1 MHKYVIRRLLLAIPV
16 LLLSSLIVFGLMRV
30 MPGDALVALMG
41 ESGNVGERE
50 LAKLRKDLGL
60 DRPYHE
66 QYLIWVWQMVSL
78 NPGDSIFT
86 NEPIPV
92 ALKKSIPVTL
102 ELATLALILGLAIAI
117 PVGVLSATR
126 QDKPSDYVG
135 RVVAVSGLSLPDF
148 WLGTLV
154 ITFAAIWFRWMPPIG
169 YVSIWDDPW
178 RNLQQFLLPAAVLGF
193 RLSAAT
199 MRMTRS
205 TVLEVL
211 REDYVRT
218 AWAKGLGGRMVV
230 YKHALKNALIPVVTN
245 RRWAARNAPGRHRGR
260 GDDLRAAGDGPADGR
275 GDLVPRLSRRA
286 DQRHA
291 GRGSP
296 GHAQPGGRPHVR
308 VARPADPV
316 SMSPPVS
323 AEPGRLNL
331 EVPVTSVTA
340 AVAAMDA
347 PASAATPG
355 RARALWRALKR
366 NPLGLASA
374 AVLSIL
380 VLTAVFA
387 DVLAPYDPLATQPE
401 IRLAPPSR
409 AHLFGT
415 DDIGRDVFSR
425 IIHGARISLWVG
437 LLAVG
442 LGTFA
447 GMIIGLACGYWEGRL
462 DIILQRVMDA
472 IQSIPGLMLA
482 LAIVSVL
489 KPSTTN
495 AMLAIAV
502 VIIPGNS
509 RIVRGA
515 VLSAKQN
522 RYVEA
527 AEAIGCR
534 QPRILVSHILPNVT
548 APILI
553 IASIWLG
560 NAILI
565 EATLSFLGLG
575 TQPPTPSWGLMLS
588 STGRAY
594 MEQAPWLAIFPG
606 LAISLAVLGFNLFG
620 DTLRDAWDPRLRRG

>member
-1 MHKYVIRRLLLAIPV
+1 
-16 LLLSSLIVFGLMRV
+16 
-30 MPGDALVALMG
+30 
-41 ESGNVGERE
+41 
-50 LAKLRKDLGL
+50 
-60 DRPYHE
+60 
-66 QYLIWVWQMVSL
+66 
-78 NPGDSIFT
+78 
-86 NEPIPV
+86 
-92 ALKKSIPVTL
+92 
-102 ELATLALILGLAIAI
+102 
-117 PVGVLSATR
+117 
-126 QDKPSDYVG
+126 
-135 RVVAVSGLSLPDF
+135 
-148 WLGTLV
+148 
-154 ITFAAIWFRWMPPIG
+154 
-169 YVSIWDDPW
+169 
-178 RNLQQFLLPAAVLGF
+178 
-193 RLSAAT
+193 
-199 MRMTRS
+199 
-205 TVLEVL
+205 
-211 REDYVRT
+211 
-218 AWAKGLGGRMVV
+218 
-230 YKHALKNALIPVVTN
+230 
-245 RRWAARNAPGRHRGR
+245 
-260 GDDLRAAGDGPADGR
+260 
-275 GDLVPRLSRRA
+275 
-286 DQRHA
+286 
-291 GRGSP
+291 
-296 GHAQPGGRPHVR
+296 
-308 VARPADPV
+308 
-316 SMSPPVS
+316 MSPPAS

-331 EVPVTSVTA
+331 QAPMTPATA
-340 AVAAMDA
+340 SVAAMDA
-347 PASAATPG
+347 PASGAMPG
-355 RARALWRALKR
+355 RARALWRVLKR
-366 NPLGLASA
+366 KPLGLASA

-380 VLTAVFA
+380 VLTAIFA
-387 DVLAPYDPLATQPE
+387 DVLAPYDPLETQPE

-425 IIHGARISLWVG
+425 VIHGARISLWVG

-462 DIILQRVMDA
+462 DLILQRVMDA
-472 IQSIPGLMLA
+472 VQAIPGLMLA

-527 AEAIGCR
+527 AQAIGCR
-534 QPRILVSHILPNVT
+534 QPRILVTHILPNVT

-588 STGRAY
+588 STGRAF

-620 DTLRDAWDPRLRRG
+620 DTLRDAWDPKLRRG